1 MLRKV
6 PVGISPRFRLS
17 RRTLELLDE
26 EAAATGTSRNA
37 LADRLLGEALRGQHH
52 PLIRFHEGA
61 GGHRRAFIVGTR
73 LSVYQVM
80 ATVRPSDGDLVEAAD
95 YLGLTANQVR
105 AARDYYADF
114 RDEVDADA
122 ETAERFEAA
131 ARDRWD
137 RQQRALA

>member
-1 MLRKV
+1 MQR
-6 PVGISPRFRLS
+6 SFRLS
-17 RRTLELLDE
+17 RRTLELLDQ

-37 LADRLLGEALRGQHH
+37 LADRLLGEALRLQHH
-52 PLIRFHEGA
+52 PLIRFHQGE
-61 GGHRRAFIVGTR
+61 GGHRRALIVGTR

-80 ATVRPSDGDLVEAAD
+80 ATMRAGDGDLDEAAG
-95 YLGLTANQVR
+95 YLGLTVSQVR

-114 RDEVDADA
+114 AGEIDADA
-122 ETAERFEAA
+122 EAAERFEAA